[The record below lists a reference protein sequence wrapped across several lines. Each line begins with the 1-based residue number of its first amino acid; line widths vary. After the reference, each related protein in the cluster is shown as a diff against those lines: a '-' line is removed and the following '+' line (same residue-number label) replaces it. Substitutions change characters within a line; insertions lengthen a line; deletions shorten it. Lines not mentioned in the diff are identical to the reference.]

1 MNEYVYF
8 IVTSLQH
15 KPHHDAYDYKTGVIY
30 KFPADHPT
38 FHWYKG
44 THMEM
49 LSPVEVIAK
58 KWPIVDLIEEVEKAE
73 RSRQREDADVFAD
86 V

>member
-1 MNEYVYF
+1 
-8 IVTSLQH
+8 
-15 KPHHDAYDYKTGVIY
+15 
-30 KFPADHPT
+30 
-38 FHWYKG
+38 
-44 THMEM
+44 MEM